1 MNLEEHK
8 HSVHNTKGYQ
18 ELLAAPEARREAWSR
33 FPPRAFRASV
43 ALPTPGFWSSR
54 LQNCETIN
62 FYCWYTPQLVGLCY
76 RSPNWLIQHTSE
88 FSFLQKVLS
97 QAPRKGVSQNTDHTV
112 LTLTMSSMR
121 SYTRAVS
128 FTWTPAVGTTILAE
142 WIKESP
148 NPNWHMD
155 S

>member
-18 ELLAAPEARREAWSR
+18 GLLAAPEARREAWSR

-43 ALPTPGFWSSR
+43 ALPTPWFWSSS

-62 FYCWYTPQLVGLCY
+62 FYCWYTPQLVVLCY
-76 RSPNWLIQHTSE
+76 SSPNWLIKHTSE

-97 QAPRKGVSQNTDHTV
+97 GPKEGSLSEHIPHGMDTDHELNEILHQGSLLHLDT
-112 LTLTMSSMR
+112 R
-121 SYTRAVS
+121 SGHRNTRRMN
-128 FTWTPAVGTTILAE
+128 
-142 WIKESP
+142 ESP
-148 NPNWHMD
+148 NPNGHMD